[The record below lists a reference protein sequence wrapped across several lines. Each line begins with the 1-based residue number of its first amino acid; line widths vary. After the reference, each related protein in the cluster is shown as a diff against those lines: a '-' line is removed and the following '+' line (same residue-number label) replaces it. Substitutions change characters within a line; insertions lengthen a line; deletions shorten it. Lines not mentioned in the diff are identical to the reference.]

1 MINMAIGA
9 GVAGVLLLVGAALL
23 AHDESDRSF
32 AAKLFAVPAAAL
44 VVSAVGFIGAWK
56 GY

>member
-9 GVAGVLLLVGAALL
+9 GIAGILLAGGAALL
-23 AHDESDRSF
+23 ANGEPDRSL
-32 AAKLFAVPAAAL
+32 AARLFAVPAAAFVL
-44 VVSAVGFIGAWK
+44 SAVGFIGAWK